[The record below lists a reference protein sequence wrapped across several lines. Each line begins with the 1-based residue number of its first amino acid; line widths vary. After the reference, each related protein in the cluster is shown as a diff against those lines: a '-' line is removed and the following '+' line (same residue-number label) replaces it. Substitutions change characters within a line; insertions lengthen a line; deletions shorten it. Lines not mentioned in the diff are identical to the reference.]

1 MSNAPATDAG
11 SIHTYR
17 GRTVEELLPK
27 IQDELGANAI
37 IVRRR
42 EGLTGGI
49 AGFFQRRFVELEA
62 TEGGP
67 QIDVYD
73 EPDTGAAATFTP
85 ARELPLHRRAA
96 PGAEPLSPLN
106 TAYVSERLAALA
118 RAGPLE
124 PARLPQAESTARI
137 PQAVAGVAEPDDPF
151 ALMLERASSREDEHM
166 SAPWSSSSVGPGQS
180 PPLSQSVPP
189 GPSARVPAPGQSQ
202 APQSQAPKS
211 SRARTKIQ
219 EGLLALGAGEQFA
232 EELID
237 GAAVHIRPFAPR
249 ASLSQAVRSA
259 LTGRIP
265 TAPPL
270 PARGAAIVLVG
281 PGGAG
286 KTSCCAALLGAYRK
300 GSALPASCAT
310 LIRPQATGELR
321 MLLSPYVMKP
331 TAIDTPRAV
340 RALRKTK
347 SEGLLVIDT
356 PPLSPG
362 DRSGIRKLASLLAE
376 LEPERIVVVLPT
388 TLSAVSAGQLLE
400 ALGPLKAN
408 ALALTHADDTD
419 QIGMA
424 IEAACKF
431 GLAPEYMLGRA
442 RTGGWTVG
450 RLDPAGLAAKLVR

>member
-1 MSNAPATDAG
+1 MSSATSTDP
-11 SIHTYR
+11 SSVRTYR

-37 IVRRR
+37 VVRRR

-49 AGFFQRRFVELEA
+49 AGFFQRRFVELDA

-73 EPDTGAAATFTP
+73 EQGRSAPAPFTP
-85 ARELPLHRRAA
+85 ERELPLQRRAA
-96 PGAEPLSPLN
+96 PEEEALSPLN

-124 PARLPQAESTARI
+124 PARLLPAESTARMQ
-137 PQAVAGVAEPDDPF
+137 PEANRGDPF
-151 ALMLERASSREDEHM
+151 ALMLERASSHEHK
-166 SAPWSSSSVGPGQS
+166 
-180 PPLSQSVPP
+180 
-189 GPSARVPAPGQSQ
+189 RVPAPNRLP
-202 APQSQAPKS
+202 AP
-211 SRARTKIQ
+211 SRARAKIQ
-219 EGLLALGAGEQFA
+219 EGLLALGASEQFA
-232 EELID
+232 QELIE

-249 ASLSQAVRSA
+249 ASLGQAVRTA

-265 TAPPL
+265 VAPPL

-286 KTSCCAALLGAYRK
+286 KTSCAAALLGAYRK

-310 LIRPQATGELR
+310 LIKGHANGELR

-331 TAIDTPRAV
+331 MAIDTTRAV
-340 RALRKTK
+340 RALHKTK

-362 DRSGIRKLASLLAE
+362 DRSGIRKLAGLLAG

-388 TLSAVSAGQLLE
+388 TLSAVSAAQLLE
-400 ALGPLKAN
+400 ALRPLKAN
-408 ALALTHADDTD
+408 ALALTHTDDTD

-431 GLAPEYMLGRA
+431 GLAPEYTLGRAPSRAQA

-450 RLDPAGLAAKLVR
+450 RLDPAGLAAKLVQ